1 MSSAETVSVLDVFSI
16 LNRDVPRVRDF
27 PKPARR

>member
-16 LNRDVPRVRDF
+16 LHRDVPRVQDF
-27 PKPARR
+27 PNPARR